1 MCYTV
6 HRSKQNQ
13 VRQGGYSDLITDN
26 YGAIL
31 SSVLFFFFLLYLFYR
46 AVPKIFVIRLSDGLS
61 RLLGYVMGQSY
72 APSRAGAL
80 PWLCAASMSD
90 MKVFKTTAV
99 CVAYCSSCFSF
110 PFFFSFVII
119 ESIHA

>member
-31 SSVLFFFFLLYLFYR
+31 SSVLFFFFF
-46 AVPKIFVIRLSDGLS
+46 ALSFLPGCPEDFC
-61 RLLGYVMGQSY
+61 Y
-72 APSRAGAL
+72 PSVRWPEQA
-80 PWLCAASMSD
+80 PWLRYGAILRSVTRWGSSM
-90 MKVFKTTAV
+90 AV
-99 CVAYCSSCFSF
+99 RSLDVRHEG
-110 PFFFSFVII
+110 I
-119 ESIHA
+119 